1 MVRALLIALNAAAG
15 RLLWDVGGR
24 MPPTGCRPATC
35 PDVTGKPLGSHKATF
50 PSVWS
55 RCFAHRRLTLV
66 PVLPVIRGHDGLF
79 RGVRNLS
86 STLRAAVQGSSPLP
100 VLSFPA
106 TLSSHLSSCL

>member
-50 PSVWS
+50 PSCTPARPRQPLAPLVVGWVWEVTAQEG
-55 RCFAHRRLTLV
+55 RQT
-66 PVLPVIRGHDGLF
+66 DGKQ
-79 RGVRNLS
+79 S
-86 STLRAAVQGSSPLP
+86 S
-100 VLSFPA
+100 
-106 TLSSHLSSCL
+106 